1 MRRKFKFN
9 IAIAI
14 GLAVITLCGCAAI
27 GTNGAALQA
36 IANNGNQNRNSA
48 ITAPHKEQ
56 DLTAVDVQATIGCLT
71 IAYGDKPQIEI
82 GSKLADHASVSW
94 DNGTLTYRDDFE
106 EHNLSFDEIDSEE
119 CKIAIILPTGLTLK
133 KLSIELGIGMVH
145 LQNVTADTALFT
157 GTGNI
162 NLDGFHSQ
170 TLELNST
177 LADISAA
184 DISIQKEL
192 RLHSYGSAA
201 VISGNIRGN
210 VLIDSAGI
218 SNTKIMF
225 VGAKR
230 DDYAIESAWKPESGN
245 RETGELLLES
255 GKVGIQID
263 GERHSL
269 EYTDSNSAA
278 PYQLE
283 IVSREFL
290 PMENIDLRFLEQ
302 VFFCEG
308 TFGGHDNDFMWF
320 SLEED
325 LGGIQKGA
333 AVYIKLNDELRSQIK
348 EYEIMDRL
356 RIYYGG
362 QISQADSFQI
372 DTVYLIQNKDG
383 R

>member
-1 MRRKFKFN
+1 MKRKSMCS
-9 IAIAI
+9 IAIASL
-14 GLAVITLCGCAAI
+14 LAAITLCGCAAAEADAV
-27 GTNGAALQA
+27 GPKASTDYEVHNLNSTVTRPKNGQD
-36 IANNGNQNRNSA
+36 ISA
-48 ITAPHKEQ
+48 I
-56 DLTAVDVQATIGCLT
+56 DVQATIGYLT
-71 IAYGDKPQIEI
+71 VAYGDKPQIEI
-82 GSKLADHASVSW
+82 GPKLADHASVSW
-94 DNGTLTYRDDFE
+94 DNGMLTYRDDFA
-106 EHNLSFDEIDSEE
+106 EHNLSFDEIDSED
-119 CKIAIILPTGLTLK
+119 CKIAITLPTGLTLK
-133 KLSIELGIGMVH
+133 TLSIELGIGMVH

-157 GTGNI
+157 GAGKI

-192 RLHSYGSAA
+192 RLLSYGSTA
-201 VISGNIRGN
+201 VISGNIRGK

-218 SNTKIMF
+218 SNTEILF

-230 DDYAIESAWKPESGN
+230 DDYAIQSAWRPGSGN
-245 RETGELLLES
+245 REAGELLLKSEEA
-255 GKVGIQID
+255 GIMID

-290 PMENIDLRFLEQ
+290 PMKNIDLKFLEQ

-308 TFGGHDNDFMWF
+308 IFGGHDNDFMWV
-320 SLEED
+320 SLDED

-333 AVYIKLNDELRSQIK
+333 AIYIKLNDELRAQIK

-362 QISQADSFQI
+362 QISNADSLQI
-372 DTVYLIQNKDG
+372 ETVYSIQNKDG
-383 R
+383 L